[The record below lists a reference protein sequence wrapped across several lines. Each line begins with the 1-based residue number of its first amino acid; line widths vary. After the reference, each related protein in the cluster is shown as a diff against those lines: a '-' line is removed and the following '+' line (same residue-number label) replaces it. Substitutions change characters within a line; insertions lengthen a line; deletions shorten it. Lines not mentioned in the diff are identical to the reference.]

1 MVRSKDDL
9 APCKPPVH
17 GFQLPSLYR
26 AWANMVCF
34 ITLITTGF
42 LNLQLQ
48 LNEWLTLA
56 SKCLRMWQKLRC
68 TALSH
73 LGEGLE
79 NCLDS
84 GSKASSMK
92 TTGSVFGIALSQT
105 SYKYGPESFLGSV
118 PNSILEQKLSTPAIL
133 FPTSR
138 VLSEIRSQ
146 QSDS

>member
-17 GFQLPSLYR
+17 GFQLLSLYR

-34 ITLITTGF
+34 ITLTTTGF
-42 LNLQLQ
+42 LNLQPQ

-56 SKCLRMWQKLRC
+56 SKCLWMWQKLRC
-68 TALSH
+68 TPLSH

-118 PNSILEQKLSTPAIL
+118 PNSIPWAETVHPRDPFPNFTCFERDQVST
-133 FPTSR
+133 
-138 VLSEIRSQ
+138 IR
-146 QSDS
+146 